1 MPVNGVGT
9 DVADAAD
16 VLGGGAGAG
25 LAPAAERLPW
35 RRAWADLM
43 LPRLDRVTR
52 HFAWRL
58 LPADDGLSALW
69 RGYPALAGA

>member
-1 MPVNGVGT
+1 MLPT
-9 DVADAAD
+9 C
-16 VLGGGAGAG
+16 LGAVPA
-25 LAPAAERLPW
+25 LALRRRLPW